1 MELYGIIK
9 SIGMVERITET
20 FTKVEVYLD
29 TSTIAQG
36 SGKRYENYARVQ
48 FVNEKINLLADFT
61 TGERV
66 KIGFNIKGSYYTN
79 VEGKTFFNQNLNAYK
94 IERL

>member
-1 MELYGIIK
+1 MELHGIIK

-20 FTKVEVYLD
+20 FSKVEVDID
-29 TSTIAQG
+29 TSTFAQG
-36 SGKRYENYARVQ
+36 SGKKYENYARVQ
-48 FVNEKINLLADFT
+48 FVNERINLLAGFT

-66 KIGFNIKGSYYTN
+66 KIGFKVSGNYYTN
-79 VEGKTFFNQNLNAYK
+79 AEGKTFFAQNLNGTK